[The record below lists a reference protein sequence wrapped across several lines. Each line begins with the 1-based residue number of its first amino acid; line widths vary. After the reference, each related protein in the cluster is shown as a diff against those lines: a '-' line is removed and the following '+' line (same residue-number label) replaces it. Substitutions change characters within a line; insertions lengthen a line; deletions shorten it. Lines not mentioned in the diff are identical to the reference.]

1 MHDLPSIGEE
11 KRLGPSFHRTFPFNC
26 SAVSALLSLAA
37 RYESEPEVRITK
49 DVIKKETLLGIQ
61 YVEAMPRYAQ
71 AGGLLDS
78 KNRLTPLGRRV
89 AAHDVS
95 LERRETLWMIHYHLA
110 RRDGLAPRFWGYLFE
125 EVMHSG
131 DSLERDRVASL
142 IREVSQSQQDVLI
155 SDETAA
161 AAATVFLKTYSS
173 GESLGRLSILQD
185 DGGGCYSVL
194 ETESPTSIVFA
205 LVVADY
211 WAKNLR
217 ETTSAFIDEFNKVG
231 GPAQVLLMGRGQVN
245 HAMREL
251 SRMGLATVQ
260 LNQPPYQF
268 SPLWKNQDELLDRI
282 YAPDA

>member
-1 MHDLPSIGEE
+1 MHDLPSMSAE
-11 KRLGPSFHRTFPFNC
+11 KRLGPSFHRTFPFNR
-26 SAVSALLSLAA
+26 SAVSALLSLAV
-37 RYESEPEVRITK
+37 RYEGKPGVRITK

-78 KNRLTPLGRRV
+78 ENRLTPLGRRV

-110 RRDGLAPRFWGYLFE
+110 RSDGLAPRFWGYLFE
-125 EVMHSG
+125 EIVHPG
-131 DSLERDRVASL
+131 DSLERSRVASF
-142 IREVSQSQQDVLI
+142 IREVSQSQQAVPI

-173 GESLGRLSILQD
+173 GESLGGLSILQD
-185 DGGGCYSVL
+185 DGSGCYSVL

-211 WAKNLR
+211 WAKSLR
-217 ETTSAFIDEFNKVG
+217 ETTSAFIDEFNKAG

-251 SRMGLATVQ
+251 SRMGIATVQ
-260 LNQPPYQF
+260 LTQPPYQF
-268 SPLWKNQDELLDRI
+268 SPLWKNQDELLDQI
-282 YAPDA
+282 YGT

>member
-1 MHDLPSIGEE
+1 MHDLPSMSLE
-11 KRLGPSFHRTFPFNC
+11 KRLGPSFHRTFPFNR
-26 SAVSALLSLAA
+26 SAVSALLSLAV
-37 RYESEPEVRITK
+37 RYEDEPGIRITK
-49 DVIKKETLLGIQ
+49 DVIKKETLLGVQ

-71 AGGLLDS
+71 ASGLLNS
-78 KNRLTPLGRRV
+78 ENRLTPLGRRV

-110 RRDGLAPRFWGYLFE
+110 RGDGLAPRFWGYLFE
-125 EVMHSG
+125 EVGQPG
-131 DSLERDRVASL
+131 DSLERSKIASL
-142 IREVSQSQQDVLI
+142 IREVSQSQQTVLI

-161 AAATVFLKTYSS
+161 DAATVFLKTYSS
-173 GESLGRLSILQD
+173 GESLGGLAILQD
-185 DGGGCYSVL
+185 DGGGSYSVL

-217 ETTSAFIDEFNKVG
+217 ETTSAFIDEFNKAG

-251 SRMGLATVQ
+251 SGMGIATVQ
-260 LNQPPYQF
+260 LTQPPYQF
-268 SPLWKNQDELLDRI
+268 SPLWKTQDELLDRI
-282 YAPDA
+282 YGT

>member
-1 MHDLPSIGEE
+1 MHDLPSINAE
-11 KRLGPSFHRTFPFNC
+11 KRLGPSFHRTFPFNR
-26 SAVSALLSLAA
+26 SAVSALLSLAV

-49 DVIKKETLLGIQ
+49 EVIKKETLLGIQ

-78 KNRLTPLGRRV
+78 ENRLTPLGRRV

-110 RRDGLAPRFWGYLFE
+110 RRDGLAPKFWGYLFE
-125 EVMHSG
+125 EVVQPG
-131 DSLERDRVASL
+131 DSLERGRIASL
-142 IREVSQSQQDVLI
+142 IREVSQSQQAVLI

-173 GESLGRLSILQD
+173 GESLGGLSILQD
-185 DGGGCYSVL
+185 DGSGCYSVL
-194 ETESPTSIVFA
+194 ETESPTPIVFA

-211 WAKNLR
+211 WAINLR

-231 GPAQVLLMGRGQVN
+231 GPAQLLLMGRGQVN

-251 SRMGLATVQ
+251 SRMGIATVQ
-260 LNQPPYQF
+260 LTQPPYQF
-268 SPLWKNQDELLDRI
+268 SPLWKNQDELLDQI
-282 YAPDA
+282 YGT